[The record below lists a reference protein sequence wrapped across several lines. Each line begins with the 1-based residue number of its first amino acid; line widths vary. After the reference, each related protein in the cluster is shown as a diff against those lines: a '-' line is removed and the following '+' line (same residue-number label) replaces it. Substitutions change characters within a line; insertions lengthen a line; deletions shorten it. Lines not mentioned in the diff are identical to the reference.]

1 MTTQSI
7 ADAFY
12 MSKYHLCHIFKE
24 GTGFSLMDY
33 VINCRILKARSL
45 LRNGMRVQEV
55 GENVGFRNNEHF
67 IRTFKK
73 LTGTPPKRYAMMYL
87 SLIHI

>member
-24 GTGFSLMDY
+24 GTGFSPDGLCHQLPDFKSQ
-33 VINCRILKARSL
+33 VIAS
-45 LRNGMRVQEV
+45 E
-55 GENVGFRNNEHF
+55 
-67 IRTFKK
+67 
-73 LTGTPPKRYAMMYL
+73 TGCESRRLEKM
-87 SLIHI
+87 